1 MHPRVT
7 FVAGPSV
14 RLSVSDAI
22 HRGFNIF
29 VVAALGLTGLAFGSD
44 IIPELMDKPIY
55 ATDDILLAVI
65 GLVAVAWYF
74 VGRHRYQRS
83 SLPLVLVGL
92 ALIVQAAGFV
102 IEIGDSGDLGDD
114 IAGLILFV
122 ALLIVAALVY
132 RANGQLETETV
143 ASTSPH

>member
-1 MHPRVT
+1 MAASSV
-7 FVAGPSV
+7 GPS
-14 RLSVSDAI
+14 LSDAI

-44 IIPELMDKPIY
+44 ILPELMDKPIY
-55 ATDDILLAVI
+55 ATDDLLLAVI
-65 GLVAVAWYF
+65 GLVAVTWYF

-92 ALIVQAAGFV
+92 ALLVQAAGFV
-102 IEIGDSGDLGDD
+102 IELGDSGDLGDD

-132 RANGQLETETV
+132 RADGQLETRA
-143 ASTSPH
+143 ASSTGPH